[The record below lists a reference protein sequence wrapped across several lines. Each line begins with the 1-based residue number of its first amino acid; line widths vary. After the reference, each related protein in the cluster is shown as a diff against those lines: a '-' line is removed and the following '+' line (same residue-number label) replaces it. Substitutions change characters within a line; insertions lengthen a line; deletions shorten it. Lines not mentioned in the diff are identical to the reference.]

1 MRQGEN
7 DMAALLNERSVVGV
21 RPRLGAIVQ
30 CTASDLYPSR
40 NASDYCIAVSQQ
52 SGVFDAIAL
61 AVPDSPESAVFDKLA
76 QEWGV
81 QLIKGPI
88 YNVAERMLKA
98 ADQLDVDIIIR
109 LLLRRFY
116 LDVPLV
122 KEMID
127 QLCEQQADYVRL
139 PRDFNYELGA
149 DVFTRKALRS
159 VVESLSGDGI
169 DVAARQFSPWRVMDE
184 DQKHFKTIEHPGS
197 ANYSRQRVRE
207 IKAKLGQLLDEN
219 QVHYGWAFP
228 ASSYAY
234 VATYLQDVR
243 SVLDIACGQ
252 GEGSRRLKESCQT
265 VVGVDICASY
275 IAGAEQRH
283 GHIQGLR
290 YVCADAESYRS
301 TQPFDAIVSM
311 HTLEHLSQPR
321 AFLASCYENLRD
333 NGTLFIEVPLLL
345 PRPLGEP
352 LYPFHDKEYALAEL
366 EELVCTA
373 GFVVTHRVGRDRGV
387 YADISQAREAVQLHC
402 KKGVKT
408 S

>member
-1 MRQGEN
+1 MVMPKPKASAES
-7 DMAALLNERSVVGV
+7 A
-21 RPRLGAIVQ
+21 RPRIGAIVQ

-61 AVPDSPESAVFDKLA
+61 AVPDSPESAVFEVLTKD
-76 QEWGV
+76 WGV

-98 ADQLDVDIIIR
+98 ADEMDVDIIIR

-122 KEMID
+122 KEMIE
-127 QLCEQQADYVRL
+127 QLLEQHADYVRL

-169 DVAARQFSPWRVMDE
+169 DIAARQFSPWRVMDE
-184 DQKHFKTIEHPGS
+184 DHKHFKTIEHPGS
-197 ANYSRQRVRE
+197 ANYSKLRVHE
-207 IKAKLGQLLDEN
+207 IKAKLGRLLDEN

-228 ASSYAY
+228 ASSYAF
-234 VATYLQDVR
+234 VATFLQSAH

-252 GEGSRRLKESCQT
+252 GEGSRRLKEICQN
-265 VVGVDICASY
+265 VVGVDISADY
-275 IAGAEQRH
+275 IAGAAQRH
-283 GHIQGLR
+283 GHIEGLR
-290 YVCADAESYRS
+290 YECADAEVYRS
-301 TQPFDAIVSM
+301 SERFDAIVSM
-311 HTLEHLSQPR
+311 HTLEHLGRPR
-321 AFLASCYENLRD
+321 AFLENCYENLRD
-333 NGTLFIEVPLLL
+333 DGTLFIEVPLLL

-352 LYPFHDKEYALAEL
+352 LYPFHDKEYGL
-366 EELVCTA
+366 EELEDLVCAA

-387 YADISQAREAVQLHC
+387 YTDIAQAREAVQLHC
-402 KKGVKT
+402 RKVVKT
-408 S
+408 A